1 MKVGVIS
8 LGCAKNLVDTEVML
22 GLLRQAG
29 YEIVNDQHSAEIMV
43 INTCG
48 FIESAKQE
56 SINTIIET
64 GQLKSTGNL
73 RLLLVAG
80 CLSQRYREELLS
92 ELPEIDAI
100 IGTGDVTAIVP
111 IIERALHGERVAQV
125 GEPEFLYDENHPRV
139 QSTPDATAYVK
150 IADGCD
156 NCCSYCIIPQLRGH
170 YRSRSLESIVTEVER
185 LAEQGVREFCL
196 IAQDTTRYGLDRY
209 GEYRLPELL
218 RRLAKID
225 GVRWLRLLYCYPT
238 HFTDEII
245 AAMADEDKVC
255 KYIDLPL
262 QHSEDRILSEMNR
275 RGDQRTIREL
285 LTKLRQAMPDLV
297 MRTSLIVGF
306 PGETQADVDALTE
319 FIQEIGFDHLGV
331 FTYSREEGTVAGAR
345 ADQVDDDVKEKRR
358 DQVMRVQAEV
368 ARRRHQ
374 RWVGRVVDVLVEGID
389 ESGHRI
395 GRFWGQAPGVDGVV
409 VIRNTHASVGQSCR
423 VKITGALQYDL
434 VGEEHHEPCE

>member
-29 YEIVNDQHSAEIMV
+29 YEIVNDQHVAEIMV

-64 GQLKSTGNL
+64 GQLKDTANL

-80 CLSQRYREELLS
+80 CLSQRYREQLLS

-100 IGTGDVTAIVP
+100 IGTGDVLSIVP
-111 IIERALHGERVAQV
+111 IIERALHGERVVQV
-125 GEPEFLYDENHPRV
+125 GQPEFLYDESHPRV
-139 QSTPDATAYVK
+139 QSTPQATAYVK

-156 NCCSYCIIPQLRGH
+156 NCCSYCIIPHLRGH
-170 YRSRSLESIVTEVER
+170 YRSRTLESIVTEVER
-185 LAEQGVREFCL
+185 LAGEGVREFCL
-196 IAQDTTRYGLDRY
+196 IAQDTTRYGLDLY
-209 GEYRLPELL
+209 GDYRLSELL
-218 RRLAKID
+218 RRLAKIE
-225 GVRWLRLLYCYPT
+225 GVKWLRLLYCYPT
-238 HFTDEII
+238 HFDDEII
-245 AAMADEDKVC
+245 ATMADEEKVC

-275 RGDQRTIREL
+275 RGDQRSIRAL
-285 LTKLRQAMPDLV
+285 LTKLRQAMPELV
-297 MRTSLIVGF
+297 LRTSLIVGF
-306 PGETQADVDALTE
+306 PGETQGDVDALAD
-319 FIQEIGFDHLGV
+319 FIRTVEFDHLGV
-331 FTYSREEGTVAGAR
+331 FTYSQEEGTVAGAR
-345 ADQVDDDVKEKRR
+345 ADQVDESAKEQRR
-358 DQVMRVQAEV
+358 DQIMRVQAEV

-374 RWVGRVVDVLVEGID
+374 RWVGQVVEVLVESIN

-395 GRFWGQAPGVDGVV
+395 GRFEGQAPGVDGVV
-409 VIRNTHASVGQSCR
+409 VVRKSEASVGQHCR
-423 VKITGALQYDL
+423 AKITGALQYDL
-434 VGEEHHEPCE
+434 VGEECHESSK

>member
-22 GLLRQAG
+22 GLLRQSG
-29 YEIVNDQHSAEIMV
+29 HEIVTDQNSAEIMI

-64 GQLKSTGNL
+64 GQLKTTGSL

-92 ELPEIDAI
+92 ELPEVDAI
-100 IGTGDVTAIVP
+100 IGTGDVTSIVP
-111 IIERALHGERVAQV
+111 IIERALEGERVVQI

-170 YRSRSLESIVTEVER
+170 YRSRTIESIVIEVER
-185 LAEQGVREFCL
+185 LAQQGVREFCL

-209 GEYRLPELL
+209 GEYQLPELM
-218 RRLAKID
+218 RRLAKIE
-225 GVRWLRLLYCYPT
+225 GVKWIRLLYCYPT

-245 AAMADEDKVC
+245 TTMANEEKVC

-262 QHSEDRILSEMNR
+262 QHSEDRVLREMNR
-275 RGDQRTIREL
+275 RGDQESIRTL
-285 LTKLRQAMPDLV
+285 LAKLRQAMPQLV
-297 MRTSLIVGF
+297 LRTSLIVGF
-306 PGETQADVDALTE
+306 PGETQDDVDALAAFVKDVE
-319 FIQEIGFDHLGV
+319 FDHLGV
-331 FTYSREEGTVAGAR
+331 FTYSQEEGTVAGAR
-345 ADQVDDDVKEKRR
+345 ADQVDENVKEKRR
-358 DQVMRVQAEV
+358 DQIMRVQAEV

-374 RWVGRVVDVLVEGID
+374 RWVGQVVDVVIEGIND
-389 ESGHRI
+389 NGHRI

-409 VIRNTHASVGQSCR
+409 VVRNTHASVGQFCR

-434 VGEEHHEPCE
+434 VGEEHHEPRE

>member
-29 YEIVNDQHSAEIMV
+29 YEIVSDQNSAEIMV

-64 GQLKSTGNL
+64 GQLKNTGNL

-80 CLSQRYREELLS
+80 CLSQRYREELLT

-100 IGTGDVTAIVP
+100 IGTGDVTSIVP
-111 IIERALHGERVAQV
+111 IIERALHGERVAQI
-125 GEPEFLYDENHPRV
+125 GQPEFLYDENSPRV
-139 QSTPDATAYVK
+139 QSTPKATAYVK

-170 YRSRSLESIVTEVER
+170 YRSRTVDSIVTEVER

-209 GEYRLPELL
+209 GEYKLPELL
-218 RRLAKID
+218 HRLAQIEDVKWI
-225 GVRWLRLLYCYPT
+225 RLLYCYPT
-238 HFTDEII
+238 HFNDEII
-245 AAMADEDKVC
+245 AAMASEDKVC

-262 QHSEDRILSEMNR
+262 QHSEDRILGEMNR
-275 RGDQRTIREL
+275 RGDQQSIRNL
-285 LTKLRQAMPDLV
+285 LAQLRQAMPTLV
-297 MRTSLIVGF
+297 LRTSLIVGF
-306 PGETQADVDALTE
+306 PGETQADVDALE
-319 FIQEIGFDHLGV
+319 RFVRDIGFDHLGV
-331 FTYSREEGTVAGAR
+331 FTYSQEEGTLAGAR
-345 ADQVDDDVKEKRR
+345 NDQVDENDKESRR
-358 DQVMRVQAEV
+358 DQIMRAQAEV

-374 RWVGRVVDVLVEGID
+374 RWVGQVVEVLVEGIN
-389 ESGHRI
+389 ENGHRI
-395 GRFWGQAPGVDGVV
+395 GRFFGQAPGVDGVI
-409 VIRNTHASVGQSCR
+409 VIRNSNADVGQLCQ
-423 VKITGALQYDL
+423 VKVTGALQYDL
-434 VGEEHHEPCE
+434 VGEECHESCE